1 MYEFI
6 RGKVHTA
13 LPGMAVLDVGGVGY
27 RVLVPISTS
36 SRLKPGT
43 EATLLIYHTIN
54 AEQGEER
61 LFGFH
66 TEEERRLFRAL
77 LEVKGIGPA
86 TALQVLCAADADRLI
101 ELIANADLPA
111 LKKFKGIGPKT
122 AERIITELRDKVA
135 PWGKGA
141 ISAPTGAAAIK
152 QDSPAADAVLALV
165 ALGYPAVKSE
175 EAVRKSV
182 AKVGETA
189 STEDIVRRALQL
201 V

>member
-6 RGKVHTA
+6 RGQVHSA
-13 LPGMAVLDVGGVGY
+13 LPGVVVLEAGGVGY
-27 RVLVPISTS
+27 RVLVPLSTS

-43 EATLLIYHTIN
+43 QATLLIFHTIN

-61 LFGFH
+61 LYGFH

-77 LEVKGIGPA
+77 LEVKGVGPA

-101 ELIANADLPA
+101 EVIAKADVAGLR
-111 LKKFKGIGPKT
+111 KFKGIGPKT
-122 AERIITELRDKVA
+122 AERIVAELRDKVA
-135 PWGKGA
+135 PWARGVVHAHG
-141 ISAPTGAAAIK
+141 GAAIAP
-152 QDSPAADAVLALV
+152 DSAAGDAVLALV

-175 EAVRKSV
+175 EAVRKSI
-182 AKVGETA
+182 AAIGDEA
-189 STEDIVRRALQL
+189 STEAIVRRALQL

>member
-6 RGKVHTA
+6 RGQVHSA
-13 LPGMAVLDVGGVGY
+13 LPGVVVLEAGGVGY
-27 RVLVPISTS
+27 RVLVPLSTS
-36 SRLKPGT
+36 SGLKPGT
-43 EATLLIYHTIN
+43 QATLLIFHTIN

-61 LFGFH
+61 LYGFH

-77 LEVKGIGPA
+77 LEVKGVGPA

-101 ELIANADLPA
+101 EVIAKADVAGLR
-111 LKKFKGIGPKT
+111 KFKGIGPKT
-122 AERIITELRDKVA
+122 AERIVAELRDKVA
-135 PWGKGA
+135 PWARGVVHAHGD
-141 ISAPTGAAAIK
+141 AAIAP
-152 QDSPAADAVLALV
+152 DSAAGDAVLALV

-182 AKVGETA
+182 AAVGGEA